1 MYREIWIVMLLIG
14 IILLIVSLVLFF
26 IWGISDLIDEL
37 SGKKAKRQ
45 IKIMQEMNLDSGV
58 FDKYSTSDIYC
69 GIPGGSLVS
78 EDIGSISSDLGSLNE
93 IKEVVTSSQE
103 ESNSQFEDD
112 DEETATSY
120 VDESATTYIEEE
132 DASTSYLDSII
143 IKILEEQSS
152 L

>member
-120 VDESATTYIEEE
+120 VDESTTTYIEEE

-143 IKILEEQSS
+143 IKIIEEQSS

>member
-103 ESNSQFEDD
+103 ESNSQFEDAE
-112 DEETATSY
+112 EETATSY

-132 DASTSYLDSII
+132 DASTSYLKPLSANLSFC
-143 IKILEEQSS
+143 K
-152 L
+152 